1 MKVSTS
7 IKTLGRAKALLNDLG
22 IGNIIDKPGQELKN
36 VNVMGIIDKL
46 IDHGKFVDFMQIIT
60 KDTEKDWSDV
70 DMPELAGYIHSFF
83 VDIMTLFPES
93 LRNIAKINLEK

>member
-22 IGNIIDKPGQELKN
+22 IGNIIDKPGQELN
-36 VNVMGIIDKL
+36 VNVMNIIDKL
-46 IDHGKFVDFMQIIT
+46 INHGKFVDFMQIIT

-70 DMPELAGYIHSFF
+70 DMPEMAGYIHSFF
-83 VDIMTLFPES
+83 EDIMTLFPES
-93 LRNIAKINLEK
+93 LRNIAKINLAK